1 MLSAAWSSGMILV
14 SGAGGRGFNSRSS
27 PFFVVTKPWAI
38 TKFRTQIGSLNEVK
52 TGNQILIEN
61 LKLSLVINQIFVSEC
76 IHWKSSTTDRSLA
89 AKPITT
95 LSVVNT
101 TSTGLN

>member
-1 MLSAAWSSGMILV
+1 MILV

-27 PFFVVTKPWAI
+27 PFFVVTKPSAI
-38 TKFRTQIGSLNEVK
+38 TKFTRQIGSLNEGK

-76 IHWKSSTTDRSLA
+76 IHWKSSTTDCSLA
-89 AKPITT
+89 AKPITI

-101 TSTGLN
+101 TYARLN